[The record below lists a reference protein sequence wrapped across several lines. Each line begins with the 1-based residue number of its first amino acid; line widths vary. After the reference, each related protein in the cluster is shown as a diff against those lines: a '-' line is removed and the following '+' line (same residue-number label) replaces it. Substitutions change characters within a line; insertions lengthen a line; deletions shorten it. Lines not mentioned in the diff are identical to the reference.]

1 MITYEVVGSY
11 LTLLSFK
18 FFHRLIS
25 PINTDSIRF
34 NIQVMIATLSVIIIT
49 LLLLLPL
56 CACKKKAKFGKFIDD
71 PKIVPQS
78 RNISEKEI
86 QQMKLENTQSTI
98 ILNESPEKMPQKQIK
113 VVAEIQKQ
121 TPNLE
126 ITKSNQTQTAEET
139 QCSQTESIQNVEE
152 VMQNEKETWE
162 GSKSREVSS
171 HGTLQYVQPRVR
183 FFKRAKEIEQC
194 EPIDKQRHEY
204 RTLMLIDE
212 DKNLITENIHPREV
226 RQQDII
232 ECKIEKYTVV
242 GYQMPEILEE
252 YTCRDDDF

>member
-1 MITYEVVGSY
+1 M
-11 LTLLSFK
+11 
-18 FFHRLIS
+18 IS

-71 PKIVPQS
+71 PKVFFFFNWKIVPQS

-98 ILNESPEKMPQKQIK
+98 ILNESPEKMPQKQIE

-139 QCSQTESIQNVEE
+139 QCSQT
-152 VMQNEKETWE
+152 
-162 GSKSREVSS
+162 
-171 HGTLQYVQPRVR
+171 YVQPRVR

-232 ECKIEKYTVV
+232 ECKIEKYTIV

>member
-1 MITYEVVGSY
+1 
-11 LTLLSFK
+11 
-18 FFHRLIS
+18 
-25 PINTDSIRF
+25 
-34 NIQVMIATLSVIIIT
+34 MIATLSVIIIT

-121 TPNLE
+121 TPV
-126 ITKSNQTQTAEET
+126 NQ
-139 QCSQTESIQNVEE
+139 

>member
-1 MITYEVVGSY
+1 
-11 LTLLSFK
+11 
-18 FFHRLIS
+18 
-25 PINTDSIRF
+25 
-34 NIQVMIATLSVIIIT
+34 MIATLSAIIIT

-56 CACKKKAKFGKFIDD
+56 CACKKKAKFAKFIDD
-71 PKIVPQS
+71 AKIVPQS

-98 ILNESPEKMPQKQIK
+98 ILNESPEKTPQKQIK
-113 VVAEIQKQ
+113 FVAEVQKQ

-126 ITKSNQTQTAEET
+126 IIKSNQTQSAEKT
-139 QCSQTESIQNVEE
+139 QSSQPESIQKVE
-152 VMQNEKETWE
+152 VMENGKETWE
-162 GSKSREVSS
+162 GSKSRELSS
-171 HGTLQYVQPRVR
+171 HDTLQYVQPRVR

-212 DKNLITENIHPREV
+212 DKNLITENIYPREV
-226 RQQDII
+226 RQQDIT
-232 ECKIEKYTVV
+232 ECKIEKYTVI